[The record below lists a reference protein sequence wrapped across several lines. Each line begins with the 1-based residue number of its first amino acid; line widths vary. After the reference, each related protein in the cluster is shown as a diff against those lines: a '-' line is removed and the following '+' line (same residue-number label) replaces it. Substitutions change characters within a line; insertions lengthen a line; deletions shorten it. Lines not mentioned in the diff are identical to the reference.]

1 MSGSDAQKNSP
12 LPRHAAAGR
21 FCAVK
26 TATVEEFTAHV
37 ADFLGCVEAGEEVAV
52 SREGRVVA
60 RVSPAQTAAPVK
72 SPAKKPDIMARLTAQ
87 FGTRCMSAQG
97 AAEIIDGVRT
107 RE

>member
-1 MSGSDAQKNSP
+1 MPG
-12 LPRHAAAGR
+12 HATDGR
-21 FCAVK
+21 FGAVK

-37 ADFLGCVEAGEEVAV
+37 ADYLGCVEAGEEVAL

-72 SPAKKPDIMARLTAQ
+72 STAKKPDIMARLTAQ

-97 AAEIIDGVRT
+97 ASATIDGVRS

>member
-1 MSGSDAQKNSP
+1 MPGHPTD
-12 LPRHAAAGR
+12 GR
-21 FCAVK
+21 FRAVK

-37 ADFLGCVEAGEEVAV
+37 ADYLGCVEAGEEVAL

-60 RVSPAQTAAPVK
+60 RVSPPQTAAPVK
-72 SPAKKPDIMARLTAQ
+72 GTAKKPNIMARLTAQ

-97 AAEIIDGVRT
+97 AAGIIDDVRS